1 MAWNLLLLRSGCGCF
16 RKEGGRKNKKRI
28 KERME
33 AGAGSGKEGEGK
45 RESKAQTT
53 DKAISLHTF

>member
-1 MAWNLLLLRSGCGCF
+1 
-16 RKEGGRKNKKRI
+16 
-28 KERME
+28 ME